1 MSFGLAAEISC
12 VAENRMLGNIFVVA
26 FTQPLGNI
34 SDHKRIGKTIGTP
47 LWGARRL
54 RRVPPNTT
62 CTQVNAHSKSK
73 VQFRDE

>member
-1 MSFGLAAEISC
+1 MSFGMAAEIPS
-12 VAENRMLGNIFVVA
+12 VAENRMLGNIFVAA

-62 CTQVNAHSKSK
+62 CAQVNAHSQSK
-73 VQFRDE
+73 VQ